1 MIRRRAA
8 RPGVQTIGC
17 SPSDPMLGGEILN
30 AAWFET
36 RSFDDEVTRIRESH
50 VDPAVRCNMWL
61 LRGRDR
67 DVLVDTGFGFRS
79 LRGEIAVLRERPV
92 VAVASHTHFDH
103 IGGHHQFDGP
113 LDDRVVHRLEAAV
126 MASPDDHSTVWGP
139 YRHEPVLTDDV
150 RDELDTTAWSVPSAR
165 PTRVVDEGDVIDLG
179 DRVLQVLHLPGHSP
193 GSIGLYEAAT
203 RTLYAG
209 DVVYDG
215 QLFDHLHHSDREQY
229 RETLARVRELP
240 AETFHCGHEESF
252 GRDRLH
258 EIIDDY
264 CSGRMPRS
272 G

>member
-36 RSFDDEVTRIRESH
+36 RSFADEVTRIRESH

-113 LDDRVVHRLEAAV
+113 LDDRVVHRLEAGV

-150 RDELDTTAWSVPSAR
+150 RDELDTTAWSVPSAP